1 MDGDAADKVIW
12 IEDGK
17 DKPFEPAE
25 HPRPW
30 LEESLAWS
38 SAGEG
43 KKLPEKGGD
52 TKLVWL

>member
-25 HPRPW
+25 RPRPW

-43 KKLPEKGGD
+43 KKPPEKSED
-52 TKLVWL
+52 AKLVWL